1 MFDDISDSVGAIFD
15 PVFEHT
21 LGFYEASFP
30 SDPFDL
36 LPKLCIGSILI
47 GANILCK

>member
-36 LPKLCIGSILI
+36 LPKLWYRVDSNRGQHPV
-47 GANILCK
+47 